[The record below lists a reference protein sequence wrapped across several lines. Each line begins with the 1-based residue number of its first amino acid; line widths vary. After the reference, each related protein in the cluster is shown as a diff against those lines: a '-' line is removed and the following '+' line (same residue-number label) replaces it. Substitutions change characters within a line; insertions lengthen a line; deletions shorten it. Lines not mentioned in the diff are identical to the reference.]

1 MNKEIAKNIKAKFI
15 KSKQNLKVN
24 LKNFF
29 DWVKGAELIEL
40 KECETSKDPVRP
52 ELDNEF
58 RTSFGRKI
66 FGVKYQNEIHAVMCF
81 AFTNKI
87 PKTVKELD
95 LLSKDA
101 FLQSA
106 NRDQN

>member
-15 KSKQNLKVN
+15 KSKKNLKVN

-40 KECETSKDPVRP
+40 QECETSKDPVRP

-58 RTSFGRKI
+58 RTS
-66 FGVKYQNEIHAVMCF
+66 
-81 AFTNKI
+81 
-87 PKTVKELD
+87 
-95 LLSKDA
+95 
-101 FLQSA
+101 
-106 NRDQN
+106 